1 MRTKALAAPYLLW
14 MGIFTVVPL
23 AIVAWFAFT
32 DSAGMFTLANIARV
46 GTYVPIF
53 LKSIWLSILASVI
66 CLIIGCWTELTAG
79 IGGAKRRISS
89 KLTPAEAADYN
100 DEELFA

>member
-1 MRTKALAAPYLLW
+1 MNKTASLVMKIVGASLA
-14 MGIFTVVPL
+14 
-23 AIVAWFAFT
+23 FA
-32 DSAGMFTLANIARV
+32 A
-46 GTYVPIF
+46 
-53 LKSIWLSILASVI
+53 VI